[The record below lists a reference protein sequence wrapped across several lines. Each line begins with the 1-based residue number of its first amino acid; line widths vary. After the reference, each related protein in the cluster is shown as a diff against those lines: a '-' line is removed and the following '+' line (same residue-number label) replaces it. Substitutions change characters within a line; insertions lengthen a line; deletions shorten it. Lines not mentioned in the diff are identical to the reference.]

1 MYFHFLIEDQ
11 SGKELIRL
19 IMEKL
24 KAARPEAE
32 IEYKLH
38 HFKGGGNCPKKS
50 EYKAMKNAPKTGAL
64 LNDLPNNLIG
74 LRGLADWPNAALV
87 VVVDADKKDVEAFR
101 EELRKLG
108 DRFAP
113 KVDKI
118 WAVAVQE
125 IESWLLGDE
134 QALRA
139 AYPNAKTQLLRGYD
153 ENVDGNWEKLAE
165 VVYPGGLTAL
175 NKEKSKKSYTVVGA
189 QKAEWA
195 KKIGAELN
203 LDANLSPS
211 FQLFRDEIYRRIENA
226 LSNK

>member
-24 KAARPEAE
+24 KAARPEVE

-38 HFKGGGNCPKKS
+38 PFKGGGNCPKKS

-153 ENVDGNWEKLAE
+153 ENDDGNWEKLAE

-175 NKEKSKKSYTVVGA
+175 NKEKKKKSYTVVGA
-189 QKAEWA
+189 QKMEWA
-195 KKIGAELN
+195 QKIGAALN

-211 FQLFRDEIYRRIENA
+211 FQLFRNEIYRRIENA